1 MPIRPLDESA
11 IRALA
16 SRESFERGRDYWRRG
31 AVANL
36 VRRGEE
42 LTADVQG
49 SDLTPYHVRIRLQD
63 STVTEAHCTCP
74 YEWGGCC
81 KHIVATLLAVADDP
95 AAVIERPP
103 FRDLLKALDRDTLI
117 DLILKR
123 LPWDPELAG
132 WLEAELA
139 ASPRQDRQTPVD
151 PAPLAAHAHA
161 VLAGRSRPRRYWD
174 EVQPSGDAAELRALV
189 EKAVP
194 FLEAGDGRNALRIL
208 ETITDAFVEDWLAYA
223 SDTDEHLYTL
233 FPDLGRMMA
242 EAVLMTDLTPEERD
256 DLAATLGEWQ
266 DDLADYGLD
275 EGFGVAIQALESGW
289 DDPAL
294 QAVLAGDAAQWP
306 PADRADEDEDEL
318 IAVRLR
324 VLDASGR
331 TDAYLN
337 LARAAG
343 ASTSVATMLVK
354 LDRVPEALA
363 YARDT
368 FTTPGEALALAK
380 ALREAGW
387 HDEALTIAHEGLR
400 RSQNE
405 TDETRWWSERP
416 VVTLAQWLRGYAADR
431 GHRDFALTAAQTA
444 FEQTHSLADYQAVKA
459 QAGKSWKDLSPDLLD
474 HLTAAAHAPDR
485 VEILLHEG
493 LIAEAVRSV
502 GEAKGYETS
511 DAVLLQLM
519 DVASASHPDWV
530 IRLAEHR
537 ASQIMDSGA
546 AGSYDLATQWLQ
558 RAAAAYDAAGR
569 IDEWTARIEALIGK
583 HRRKYKLRPLLEALR
598 YGA

>member
-36 VRRGEE
+36 IQRGEE
-42 LTADVQG
+42 LTADVEG
-49 SDLTPYHVRIRLQD
+49 SDVAPYRIRIRFHGG
-63 STVTEAHCTCP
+63 TVTEAHCTCP

-81 KHIVATLLAVADDP
+81 KHIVATLLAMADDP
-95 AAVIERPP
+95 TAVIERPP
-103 FRDLLKALDRDTLI
+103 FLDLLRALDRETLI
-117 DLILKR
+117 DLMLRR
-123 LPWDPELAG
+123 LSWDPELAG

-161 VLAGRSRPRRYWD
+161 VLAGRSRPRHYWD

-189 EKAVP
+189 DKAVP

-223 SDTDEHLYTL
+223 SDTDEHLYAL
-233 FPDLGRMMA
+233 FPDLGRMLA
-242 EAVLMTDLTPEERD
+242 EAVLMSDLTPEERD
-256 DLAATLGEWQ
+256 DLATTIGTWQ

-275 EGFGVAIQALESGW
+275 EGFGVAAQALATGW
-289 DDPAL
+289 DDPEL
-294 QAVLAGDAAQWP
+294 QAVLAGAAAPWP
-306 PADRADEDEDEL
+306 PADRDEEHDDEL
-318 IAVRLR
+318 TAVRLR
-324 VLDASGR
+324 VLDAWGC
-331 TDAYLN
+331 TDAYMN

-400 RSQNE
+400 RAQNE
-405 TDETRWWSERP
+405 TDDTRWWSERP
-416 VVTLAQWLRGYAADR
+416 GVTLAHWLRGYAADR
-431 GHRDFALTAAQTA
+431 GHRDFALTAAQMA
-444 FEQTHSLADYQAVKA
+444 FEQTHSLADYQAAKA
-459 QAGKSWKDLSPDLLD
+459 QAGKSWKNLRPDLLI
-474 HLTAAAHAPDR
+474 T
-485 VEILLHEG
+485 
-493 LIAEAVRSV
+493 
-502 GEAKGYETS
+502 
-511 DAVLLQLM
+511 
-519 DVASASHPDWV
+519 
-530 IRLAEHR
+530 
-537 ASQIMDSGA
+537 
-546 AGSYDLATQWLQ
+546 
-558 RAAAAYDAAGR
+558 
-569 IDEWTARIEALIGK
+569 
-583 HRRKYKLRPLLEALR
+583 
-598 YGA
+598 